1 MAKPRTS
8 KPKPRASRRV
18 AAPAPKAR
26 FCCFCGFKL
35 KSNGTCPNSNP
46 PCDWGGQVPSCR

>member
-8 KPKPRASRRV
+8 KKPRRAARSAAAAPKP
-18 AAPAPKAR
+18 R

-35 KSNGTCPNSNP
+35 KASGTCPNSNP
-46 PCDWGGQVPSCR
+46 PCAYGGAVPNCR